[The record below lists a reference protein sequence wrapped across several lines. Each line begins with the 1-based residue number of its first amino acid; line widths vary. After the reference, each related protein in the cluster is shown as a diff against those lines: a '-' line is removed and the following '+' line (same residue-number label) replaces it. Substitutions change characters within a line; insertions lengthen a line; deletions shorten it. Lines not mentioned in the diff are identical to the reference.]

1 MNNLKPLKHLKP
13 FIHFCC
19 TIGELPSSYLLS
31 LTYEEQLLWLCHFIK
46 DTILPAINNNAEATE
61 ELQQLYVELKN
72 YVDNYFDNLD
82 VQQAINNKLD
92 EMVEDGTLDTILNQF
107 FTQTTG
113 LTFSTFQELKNFEQL
128 ANGKKCK
135 RIGFYNV
142 IDGGEAF
149 YYITN
154 EENNTIPQIKI
165 NDTLFANLI
174 FTKEINVKSMG
185 AYGDNTHDDT
195 LLLQSIINLGF
206 SMYFPKGNYLVSKNE
221 TLNFQNNDEPC
232 LAIQTKND
240 MTITGENATLIS
252 NVHGQGILEIINSN
266 NIIIDDLKF
275 KGVGIFPSL
284 DGTTGRGEK
293 GTETEG
299 YYTSGFWGIYKN
311 NSYDTSNFTTH
322 ASVNN
327 GQAWGKF
334 QNGFIGNIANGILI
348 HNNSNYV
355 VVKNCEMYGFNHS
368 GIQVGFLGDS
378 QTTLDSENIKILNN
392 KIHDC
397 YNSGIHITTCKN
409 YNLENNTIYNIGHPN
424 ALYTD
429 VNCDP
434 GYAISHSASQNSQAK
449 KGIINNNIIYDV
461 KRKGIDL
468 HGGENVIIS
477 NNIIDNALVAG
488 IYAFAVKN
496 QLITKDINII
506 NNQILNSSYCT
517 NKLAPITV
525 GGQINSTSSDTLQKN
540 VIINNN
546 LIKNC
551 GGTNQGIISCRCGE
565 NINISNNTISDI
577 NELNTTNIYGI
588 LVGQSSQY
596 NSKLVIICNN
606 LIDIND
612 EKVNGGIYCLNS
624 ENGII
629 SGNILNIPDVT
640 QINTSESNIS
650 VFGNY
655 TVSDTVQGLSY
666 QGFALPYLNS
676 VDTLKKSQLAS
687 ALNTLYFKDVN
698 GNLNYI
704 PKLINLTITANGT
717 ENPTV
722 SINQGEEFINN
733 VISNERGVQIN
744 LKNLS
749 NKVAVSYN
757 LANSEGLNNVSS
769 YYNYVYIRNISNTDI
784 ILGIKPSSDSSS
796 HIPIANCTK
805 GSLNVTILA

>member
-1 MNNLKPLKHLKP
+1 MIKYTYTNLTPFKWYVLENFP
-13 FIHFCC
+13 FIEEDFDALTNWQLFCKLGKEMNKIINSVN
-19 TIGELPSSYLLS
+19 TSGTQVET
-31 LTYEEQLLWLCHFIK
+31 LTTAF
-46 DTILPAINNNAEATE
+46 N
-61 ELQQLYVELKN
+61 ELQN
-72 YVDNYFDNLD
+72 YVTNYFNNLD
-82 VQQAINNKLD
+82 VQEEINNKLD
-92 EMVEDGTLDTILNQF
+92 EMVQDGTLEQILNKF
-107 FTQTTG
+107 FTETTG
-113 LTFSTFQELKNFEQL
+113 LTFSTFQDLKENVQL
-128 ANGKKCK
+128 AVGNKCK
-135 RIGFYNV
+135 TLGFYGVN
-142 IDGGEAF
+142 DGGEGL
-149 YYITN
+149 YYITDT
-154 EENNTIPQIKI
+154 ENNTIPQIKI
-165 NDTLFANLI
+165 NDTLYANLI
-174 FTKEINVKSMG
+174 FNKYINVKSMG
-185 AYGDNTHDDT
+185 AYGDNIHDDT
-195 LLLQSIINLGF
+195 SLLQSIINLGF

-221 TLNFQNNDEPC
+221 TLNFENNDEPC

-266 NIIIDDLKF
+266 NITVNGLKF
-275 KGVGIFPSL
+275 KGLGVFPSL
-284 DGTTGRGEK
+284 DGTSGRGEK

-299 YYTSGFWGIYKN
+299 YYTSGFWGSYKN

-322 ASVNN
+322 ASINN

-334 QNGFIGNIANGILI
+334 NGGFIGNIANGILI

-355 VVKNCEMYGFNHS
+355 IVKNCEMHGFNYA
-368 GIQVGFLGDS
+368 GIQIGFLGDS

-397 YNSGIHITTCKN
+397 YNSGINIVTCKN
-409 YNLENNTIYNIGHPN
+409 YTLENNTIYNIGHPN

-434 GYAISHSASQNSQAK
+434 GYAISHNSSQNSQAK
-449 KGIINNNIIYDV
+449 KGIINNNMIYNV

-496 QLITKDINII
+496 QLITQDINII

-525 GGQINSTSSDTLQKN
+525 GGQIDSTSSDTLQKN

-551 GGTNQGIISCRCGE
+551 GGTNQGMISCRCGE

-577 NELNTTNIYGI
+577 NELNTTNIYAI
-588 LVGQSSQY
+588 VAGQITQY
-596 NSKLVIICNN
+596 NSKLVIISNN
-606 LIDIND
+606 LLDINND
-612 EKVNGGIYCLNS
+612 LVNGGIYCLNS
-624 ENGII
+624 ENGIV

-640 QINTSESNIS
+640 QIGTNESNIS

-655 TVSDTVQGLSY
+655 TVSDSVQGLST

-676 VDTLKKSQLAS
+676 VNTMKKSQLAS
-687 ALNTLYFKDVN
+687 VLNTLYFKDVN

-704 PKLINLTITANGT
+704 PKLINLTISANGT

-722 SINQGEEFINN
+722 NINQGEEFINN
-733 VISNERGVQIN
+733 VVSNQRGVQIN

-749 NKVAVSYN
+749 NKVAVFYN
-757 LANSEGLNNVSS
+757 LTNAEGLNNGSTH
-769 YYNYVYIRNISNTDI
+769 YNYIYTREISNTTI
-784 ILGIKPSSDSSS
+784 ILGIKASTDSSS
-796 HIPIANCTK
+796 HIPIANCTA

>member
-1 MNNLKPLKHLKP
+1 MNNLIPLQHLKP
-13 FIHFCC
+13 FTRFCC
-19 TIGELPSSYLLS
+19 TIGELPSSYLVS

-72 YVDNYFDNLD
+72 YVDNYFNDLD

-107 FTQTTG
+107 FTETTG
-113 LTFSTFQELKNFEQL
+113 LTFSTFQELKNFENL
-128 ANGKKCK
+128 ASGNKCK
-135 RIGFYNV
+135 TLGFYNV
-142 IDGGEAF
+142 NDGGEAF

-154 EENNTIPQIKI
+154 EENSTIPQIKI
-165 NDTLFANLI
+165 NNTLFANLI
-174 FTKEINVKSMG
+174 FTKEINVKAMG
-185 AYGDNTHDDT
+185 AHGDNIHDDT

-206 SMYFPKGNYLVSKNE
+206 NMYFPKGNYIVSKNE
-221 TLNFQNNDEPC
+221 NLNFQNNDEPC

-240 MTITGENATLIS
+240 MTIQGENATLIS

-266 NIIIDDLKF
+266 NIEIDNLKF

-322 ASVNN
+322 ASINN

-355 VVKNCEMYGFNHS
+355 IVKNCEMYGFNYA
-368 GIQVGFLGDS
+368 GIQLGFLGDS

-397 YNSGIHITTCKN
+397 YNSGINIVTCKN

-434 GYAISHSASQNSQAK
+434 GYAISHNSSQNSQAK
-449 KGIINNNIIYDV
+449 KGIISSNVIYDV

-551 GGTNQGIISCRCGE
+551 GGTNQGMISCRCGE
-565 NINISNNTISDI
+565 NINISNNTISGV

-588 LVGQSSQY
+588 LVGQTTQY

-606 LIDIND
+606 ILDLNNEI
-612 EKVNGGIYCLNS
+612 VNGGIYCLNS
-624 ENGII
+624 ENGVV
-629 SGNILNIPDVT
+629 SGNILNIPDVS
-640 QINTSESNIS
+640 QISTSKSNIS

-655 TVSDTVQGLSY
+655 TVSDSVQGLST

-676 VDTLKKSQLAS
+676 VNTMKKSQLAS

-704 PKLINLTITANGT
+704 PKLINLTISANGT

-722 SINQGEEFINN
+722 NINQGEEFINN
-733 VISNERGVQIN
+733 VVSNERGVQIN

-749 NKVAVSYN
+749 NKVAVFYN
-757 LANSEGLNNVSS
+757 LTNAEGLNDGSTH
-769 YYNYVYIRNISNTDI
+769 YNYIYTRGISNTSI
-784 ILGIKPSSDSSS
+784 ILGIKASSDSSS
-796 HIPIANCTK
+796 HIPIANCTL
-805 GSLNVTILA
+805 GTLNVTILA